1 MPETWDQTQTQTQT
15 QTRTD
20 QTSQSQSSSCSLC
33 LLRSPLRKINEIFM
47 RKFVNFFSGLSCLAF
62 TSNLPSLQWGD
73 NTKGLSYTILGP
85 SIAVAQD
92 TSYSFFIHEHTKI
105 IQMKIIKI
113 QIERKTKHFLP
124 LLFAVGGVGGV
135 TPTPPSPLVAQP
147 STDSRNKNKYII
159 LHAGKTR
166 ARRYTEI

>member
-1 MPETWDQTQTQTQT
+1 MPETWDQTHSQT
-15 QTRTD
+15 QTRTLN
-20 QTSQSQSSSCSLC
+20 QTHSQSQSSFCSLC
-33 LLRSPLRKINEIFM
+33 LLWSPLRKINEIFM
-47 RKFVNFFSGLSCLAF
+47 RKFVNFFSGLSCPGIH
-62 TSNLPSLQWGD
+62 SPNLPPSLQRGD

-85 SIAVAQD
+85 SIAVAED

-135 TPTPPSPLVAQP
+135 TPSLPPRSAF
-147 STDSRNKNKYII
+147 D
-159 LHAGKTR
+159 
-166 ARRYTEI
+166 

>member
-1 MPETWDQTQTQTQT
+1 MLWH
-15 QTRTD
+15 
-20 QTSQSQSSSCSLC
+20 SSPS
-33 LLRSPLRKINEIFM
+33 
-47 RKFVNFFSGLSCLAF
+47 
-62 TSNLPSLQWGD
+62 PSLQRGD

-85 SIAVAQD
+85 SIAVAED

-135 TPTPPSPLVAQP
+135 TPPSPL
-147 STDSRNKNKYII
+147 SLRLTRGIKINI
-159 LHAGKTR
+159 LFYTL
-166 ARRYTEI
+166 ARRAPDARYTQRSNSNSVEEVAK